1 MLRAHDEARGALD
14 VSAMTTPAPLAP
26 GTRRG
31 ACEIAGPL
39 GVGGMGEVFRARDTK
54 LRRDVAIKVLPGA
67 FMADADRVARLKR
80 EARILA
86 ALNHPNVAAIYGLE
100 DSPAEAGLSVRALV
114 LELVEGE
121 TLATQISRGP
131 VPVSAALAIARQIA
145 KALEVAHE
153 QGIVHRD
160 LKPANVKV
168 TPAGV
173 VKVLDFGLAKAA
185 SGEPAETEVAS
196 RFQTTAI
203 GSTRV
208 GMILRAKGKKNLHY
222 NPPNGPHLHADW
234 CRGCLH
240 RRRLWCVRRPQPA
253 RTNVPGDACRI

>member
-1 MLRAHDEARGALD
+1 MY
-14 VSAMTTPAPLAP
+14 
-26 GTRRG
+26 
-31 ACEIAGPL
+31 
-39 GVGGMGEVFRARDTK
+39 RARDSR
-54 LRRDVAIKVLPGA
+54 LRRDVAIKILPPA
-67 FMADADRVARLKR
+67 FMADADRVARFER

-100 DSPAEAGLSVRALV
+100 DSPAEAGRSVRALV

-153 QGIVHRD
+153 KGIVHRD

-185 SGEPAETEVAS
+185 AGEPAETEVAS
-196 RFQTTAI
+196 RSQTTAI

-208 GMILRAKGKKNLHY
+208 GMILGTAAYMESRAGGW
-222 NPPNGPHLHADW
+222 PA
-234 CRGCLH
+234 
-240 RRRLWCVRRPQPA
+240 RRPPCRHLGVRLRVVRNADGPA
-253 RTNVPGDACRI
+253 ALCCPHCRRDVSGDRRA